1 MNAVHAMQPGVQRVR
16 FDVELLGCL
25 CNGEPVF
32 TDACKALADHL
43 LEFWVVSCS
52 LVGHEYFL
60 LAARTGLAA
69 LYRYTGAL
77 TKKPYVTEILT
88 CTEASFFVTV
98 TSYCNNLNRAIRNEA
113 SLGNKYQIGASYFLN
128 TLHFIDWESDITEA

>member
-1 MNAVHAMQPGVQRVR
+1 MNAVHAMQPGVQRVL

-77 TKKPYVTEILT
+77 TKKTLCDRKFNIYRLV
-88 CTEASFFVTV
+88 S
-98 TSYCNNLNRAIRNEA
+98 IRPLA
-113 SLGNKYQIGASYFLN
+113 GM
-128 TLHFIDWESDITEA
+128 

>member
-32 TDACKALADHL
+32 TNACKALADHL
-43 LEFWVVSCS
+43 LECWVVSCS

-69 LYRYTGAL
+69 LYRYTVAL
-77 TKKPYVTEILT
+77 TKKPYVTESLT
-88 CTEASFFVTV
+88 LTVQKVETSGQKLLKTSPVIVWLRGFVF
-98 TSYCNNLNRAIRNEA
+98 
-113 SLGNKYQIGASYFLN
+113 LGAGKRCLPWA
-128 TLHFIDWESDITEA
+128 